1 MFRSHSKYTVLTHF
15 SQRFPKLSESMLVDA
30 SNFIYGSDMLTFTKS
45 QLPQLMKL
53 APTIAAMLCSSEE
66 EKEEPSNNTDKKETT
81 KKDKQKKKKKEN

>member
-1 MFRSHSKYTVLTHF
+1 
-15 SQRFPKLSESMLVDA
+15 MLVDA

-53 APTIAAMLCSSEE
+53 APTIAGMLCSSEE